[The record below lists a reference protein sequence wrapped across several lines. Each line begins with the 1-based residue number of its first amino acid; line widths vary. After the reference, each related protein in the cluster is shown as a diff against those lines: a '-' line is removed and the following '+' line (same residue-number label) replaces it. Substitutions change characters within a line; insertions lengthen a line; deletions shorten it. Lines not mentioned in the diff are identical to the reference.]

1 MSPID
6 DLKKARLILV
16 EQRRYQVSKL
26 ISGGPEEA
34 ARWGPGITQHVTWI
48 EAIDRAIEDEEKST
62 SGDAPA
68 MTARFA
74 ASRRRPA

>member
-16 EQRRYQVSKL
+16 EQRRFQVSKF
-26 ISGGPEEA
+26 ISDGPEEA

-48 EAIDRAIEDEEKST
+48 EAIDRAIEDEKKTS
-62 SGDAPA
+62 SGDARV

>member
-6 DLKKARLILV
+6 DLKTARRILV

-26 ISGGPEEA
+26 IAGGPEEA

-48 EAIDRAIEDEEKST
+48 EAIDRAIDDERQIA
-62 SGDAPA
+62 GDAPA
-68 MTARFA
+68 MVTTSAV
-74 ASRRRPA
+74 SRPQPA